1 MGAGASI
8 PIEKWS
14 AYRLAAYSNEKS
26 LPIYITKIIDKQQL
40 NGATILNLSEYDIKR
55 FTNKKD
61 KQDELW
67 KHCKMLQR
75 IASRNRGKDIS
86 VDDDVQSETSE
97 QSNKRFF
104 DGKLRPPDELFHLP
118 YHLRN
123 IYFTGRETDL
133 EIIQQSFFPEK
144 EDEPLKDKNGKLDK
158 KLF

>member
-86 VDDDVQSETSE
+86 VDDV
-97 QSNKRFF
+97 KAA
-104 DGKLRPPDELFHLP
+104 DEAF
-118 YHLRN
+118 
-123 IYFTGRETDL
+123 FTGTAAEVTPVVQVDQSKIDDGTPGKITKKIHNVYFDL
-133 EIIQQSFFPEK
+133 IRG
-144 EDEPLKDKNGKLDK
+144 KNTKYEHWLTRV
-158 KLF
+158 

>member
-86 VDDDVQSETSE
+86 VDDM
-97 QSNKRFF
+97 KAR
-104 DGKLRPPDELFHLP
+104 HLAQEA
-118 YHLRN
+118 LKSGDLSLLDIRN
-123 IYFTGRETDL
+123 
-133 EIIQQSFFPEK
+133 PESIV
-144 EDEPLKDKNGKLDK
+144 LSASRRVLI
-158 KLF
+158 